1 MVGSAEAWN
10 YKKINFLLRENRV
23 IKVRDF
29 MTTGLVTF
37 SPDDTIAK
45 ATKILLENRFNGAPV
60 LDSTG
65 KLVGILCQ
73 SDLIAQQKSFPIPT
87 IFTILDGFIPLTSM
101 KHFEKEVEK
110 IAATLVSQ
118 AMTPDPVTVS
128 PDTLIEE
135 VAKLMVDK
143 KFHTLPVVD
152 DNGDVIGI
160 IGKHDVLKTLTKE
173 KLGQ

>member
-1 MVGSAEAWN
+1 
-10 YKKINFLLRENRV
+10 V
-23 IKVRDF
+23 IKVSDI
-29 MTTGLVTF
+29 MTTELVTF
-37 SPDDTIAK
+37 SPNDEITK
-45 ATKILLENRFNGAPV
+45 ATKILLEKRFNGAPV
-60 LDSTG
+60 IDSTG

-73 SDLIAQQKSFPIPT
+73 SDLIAQQKNLPIPT

-110 IAATLVSQ
+110 IAATLVSH

-128 PDTLIEE
+128 PDTQIEE

-152 DNGDVIGI
+152 DNGNIIGI
-160 IGKHDVLKTLTKE
+160 IGKHDILKTLLKE
-173 KLGQ
+173 KTG